1 MISLFEKQLLGYRL
15 TTAEITYRFPDYP
28 NLLQN
33 FIWQDLDI
41 HPNFPVLTR
50 FLKFWEH
57 NLEGSLHSVTI
68 ANSKLVTAT
77 EFRAAGCVL
86 TLQ

>member
-1 MISLFEKQLLGYRL
+1 MTSPLEKQMLGYRL

-41 HPNFPVLTR
+41 HPDFPVLRR
-50 FLKFWEH
+50 FLKFWEN

-68 ANSKLVTAT
+68 SSTKLVKPAKFRTAD
-77 EFRAAGCVL
+77 CLL